1 MTGDENSQ
9 PGESDDTLS
18 ALAEAMTEGDGPEDE
33 GDEVLPVDDDE
44 AEEEEA
50 DEEEEDE
57 EEETVTITHNGKT
70 VTVTKSE
77 HDALAQ
83 KGFDYTHKT
92 MELAED
98 RKAVEAERGKWNET
112 VTKQDEALQT
122 TLTRLEAFSQYVES
136 QVGNPPSIE
145 LAHQNAAQY
154 LALKEAHEAQKG
166 QLRQTLSDIQ
176 SVKDEATR
184 LRQAAN
190 AFKAEETWNALAD
203 TLPGWKE
210 DADGKFNELAKYAK
224 SVGLDPRSAGDAFL
238 TQGLWQLANK
248 AQQFD
253 KLQADKAK
261 LKPVEQLR
269 KVTSPKGVRQN
280 NRADKTEAAFYK
292 NPSVDTLGHFF
303 K

>member
-18 ALAEAMTEGDGPEDE
+18 ALADAMTEGNEPEVEGEELPDG
-33 GDEVLPVDDDE
+33 E
-44 AEEEEA
+44 AEEEEVEEA

-57 EEETVTITHNGKT
+57 EEETDTITHDGKE
-70 VTVTKSE
+70 VTLTKAE
-77 HDALAQ
+77 VRELAQ
-83 KGFDYTHKT
+83 KGFDYTQKT
-92 MELAED
+92 MHLAED
-98 RKAVEAERGKWNET
+98 RKAVEVERGKWHET

-136 QVGNPPSIE
+136 QVGQPPSIE

-224 SVGLDPRSAGDAFL
+224 TVGLDPQTAGDAFL
-238 TQGLWQLANK
+238 TQGLWQLVNK

-269 KVTSPKGVRQN
+269 KVASPKGARQN
-280 NRADKTEAAFYK
+280 NRADKPEAAFYK

-303 K
+303 T